1 MKKKWTKPTVCQVPA
16 GMEISRYQ
24 TAEIATRK

>member
-1 MKKKWTKPTVCQVPA
+1 MKKKWIKPSLCQVPA

-24 TAEIATRK
+24 SAEITRRK